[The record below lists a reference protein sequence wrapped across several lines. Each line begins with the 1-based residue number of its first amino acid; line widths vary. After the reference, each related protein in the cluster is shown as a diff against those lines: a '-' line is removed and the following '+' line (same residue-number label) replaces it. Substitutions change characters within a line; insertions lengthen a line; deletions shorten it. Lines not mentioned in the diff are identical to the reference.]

1 MAEITPGDL
10 DLEVDIEPTKEMS
23 NHAQQHNAANKAIVD
38 LVNELGGEVVDGN
51 INIEGGLGGGVPAP
65 KPEDAMKVLATDG
78 SNYDWAQLTTQYL
91 PLAEPQP
98 GIDAFGI
105 EDEPANTQKEANEA
119 FLKWIGINTESIEGL
134 ADALGLVIKIE
145 NDNIV
150 IEIDPSGD
158 GILDVSN
165 KFDKG
170 DGVLEYETAVIL
182 GQAVKKNEGSI
193 STNTDNI
200 TINSNNFA
208 SLLAELNLEI
218 DGEGSI
224 NIIGGGEAPS
234 LSELEQGIAD
244 NATAIA
250 DKFDIGAGTTN
261 LNDANLMEAAIDENA
276 VAITKNTNS
285 ITDISSNIGGTVNI
299 DGTVTFPENV
309 ETDLSKLAT
318 KQEREDGDTANA
330 NAIGKNADEIE
341 SISIRLDAL
350 ENTSLSSEWKIRVD
364 GGGPDAG
371 EVSLNNAAWESV
383 TVLKISTEDENGTS
397 YNFENVKTGDTIQIG
412 VGASGRAAGSS
423 AAYTITSVTGGEFG
437 VEHLASTGAP
447 TPGFTAVVAVYPQ
460 FDPSSYATA
469 AELNAVEADKLSKG
483 AGLVAANAKVLE
495 DAINTNA
502 GDISTNAT
510 NIETNK
516 TNIEANKTNI
526 ENVVNIIGG
535 EVTDGNITLPDPIDI
550 DSKFDAGDTTAADA
564 KELEDKIATNATN
577 ISTNATNIEAVV
589 EVLGGDI
596 ENIEN
601 IQIDALPPQTGE
613 DGKFLTTDGT
623 KASWAEIDIPDA
635 LPGGGSEG
643 DFLSQN
649 ASGDAVWVDADVFP
663 KGTSSYDDARAME
676 DALNKKIDELG
687 DELSGVVTPI
697 ASADFKTVT
706 TRTEDNGEA
715 QLGSL
720 SAGTNRQITFDLED
734 VNGNKLNFSGV
745 SSGDKLNITQGD
757 VVAEYNILNLGTFV
771 EQRVGDIV
779 TGPGGETIQTY
790 YTVMTAFI
798 MDLSDGTGTGT
809 FTEGAVAEFSVTGLA
824 EGRAVSAE
832 YVDTQDAKKFD
843 VADIEGEKPVA
854 LNNARTMERA
864 IAQTINNLGWVIKI
878 ESNGDVTVELPE
890 NGGKPNSTLE
900 DKLDKGATNY
910 KDAKDIEDAI
920 NSIQGFETLK
930 FVDSVETLDDLP
942 PAIEHPDMLYY
953 VESEEQF
960 YASNGETW
968 VKLSNFGI
976 TADEIADI
984 SNQIAGKFNLR
995 DIAGNEP
1002 EFYDNAALVE
1012 KDLLKKDSQLT
1023 MLVTAFGYKWDYNE
1037 EGDLVLLP
1045 IDPEGGGGVED
1056 NILATKFDKGTSE
1069 DNELSY
1075 ADAYHMGVAI
1085 DDAALK
1091 VSTLEGKV
1099 ESLETNTP
1107 EGLATEEYVDNS
1119 LIPYAKQE
1127 DLTLL
1132 AAEVELKATLM
1143 HVTQA
1148 EYDNLK
1154 DSDSIDKNTL
1164 YVVSA

>member
-1 MAEITPGDL
+1 M
-10 DLEVDIEPTKEMS
+10 
-23 NHAQQHNAANKAIVD
+23 
-38 LVNELGGEVVDGN
+38 
-51 INIEGGLGGGVPAP
+51 
-65 KPEDAMKVLATDG
+65 
-78 SNYDWAQLTTQYL
+78 
-91 PLAEPQP
+91 
-98 GIDAFGI
+98 
-105 EDEPANTQKEANEA
+105 
-119 FLKWIGINTESIEGL
+119 
-134 ADALGLVIKIE
+134 
-145 NDNIV
+145 
-150 IEIDPSGD
+150 
-158 GILDVSN
+158 
-165 KFDKG
+165 
-170 DGVLEYETAVIL
+170 
-182 GQAVKKNEGSI
+182 
-193 STNTDNI
+193 
-200 TINSNNFA
+200 
-208 SLLAELNLEI
+208 
-218 DGEGSI
+218 
-224 NIIGGGEAPS
+224 
-234 LSELEQGIAD
+234 
-244 NATAIA
+244 
-250 DKFDIGAGTTN
+250 
-261 LNDANLMEAAIDENA
+261 
-276 VAITKNTNS
+276 
-285 ITDISSNIGGTVNI
+285 
-299 DGTVTFPENV
+299 
-309 ETDLSKLAT
+309 
-318 KQEREDGDTANA
+318 
-330 NAIGKNADEIE
+330 
-341 SISIRLDAL
+341 
-350 ENTSLSSEWKIRVD
+350 
-364 GGGPDAG
+364 
-371 EVSLNNAAWESV
+371 
-383 TVLKISTEDENGTS
+383 
-397 YNFENVKTGDTIQIG
+397 
-412 VGASGRAAGSS
+412 
-423 AAYTITSVTGGEFG
+423 
-437 VEHLASTGAP
+437 
-447 TPGFTAVVAVYPQ
+447 
-460 FDPSSYATA
+460 
-469 AELNAVEADKLSKG
+469 SKG

-502 GDISTNAT
+502 T

-516 TNIEANKTNI
+516 TNIAANKENI
-526 ENVVNIIGG
+526 ENVVSIIGG
-535 EVTDGNITLPDPIDI
+535 EVTDGNITLPAPIDI
-550 DSKFDAGDTTAADA
+550 DSKFDAGDTTAKDA
-564 KELEDKIATNATN
+564 KELEDAIGLNTTN
-577 ISTNATNIEAVV
+577 IDANKENINDLIVNIGGSVNPDTGEIVLPDPIDIDSKFDIGAGTTTLNDATAMEAAIDANTENVTKLING
-589 EVLGGDI
+589 LGGDV
-596 ENIEN
+596 ENIE
-601 IQIDALPPQTGE
+601 IDGLPPQTGE
-613 DGKFLTTDGT
+613 DGKFLTTDGS
-623 KASWAEIDIPDA
+623 KASWAEIAIPDA

-663 KGTSSYDDARAME
+663 KGTSSYDDAGEME
-676 DALNKKIDELG
+676 EALNKKINDLG
-687 DELSGVVTPI
+687 DELSGVVTPV
-697 ASADFKTVT
+697 ASANFKTVT

-1127 DLTLL
+1127 DLILL